1 MLQPA
6 KKNDAFEKLRREILS
21 LEGYQTQAAGERIQ
35 FGLGPVEASF
45 PNRTFPTGAIH
56 EFIST
61 DAESAAATTGFM
73 AGLLG
78 RLMQKKGACLWI
90 SNNRN
95 VFPPALKCFGV
106 EPDRIIFVDMV
117 KPQDVLW
124 AIEEALKCAGLAAVV
139 GELKEISFTESRRL
153 QLAVE
158 QSRVTGF
165 LHRNNPRSTNTL
177 ACVSRWKITSVPSV
191 MADDMP
197 GVGFP
202 RWLVQLLKIRNGRP
216 GAWELEWSE
225 DGFVPIVNR
234 AGPVSDLELLQAG

>member
-6 KKNDAFEKLRREILS
+6 KKNDVFEKLRREILS
-21 LEGYQTQAAGERIQ
+21 LEGYQIPVAGERIQ

-45 PNRTFPTGAIH
+45 PSRTFPTGAIH

-61 DAESAAATTGFM
+61 DSESAAATTGFM

-78 RLMQKKGACLWI
+78 SLMRKKGICLWI

-95 VFPPALKCFGV
+95 VFPPALKSFGI

-117 KPQDVLW
+117 KSQDVLW
-124 AIEEALKCAGLAAVV
+124 AIEEALKCEGLAAVV
-139 GELKEISFTESRRL
+139 GELREISFTESRRL

-191 MADDMP
+191 MEDDMP

-216 GAWELEWSE
+216 GAWQLEWSE
-225 DGFVPIVNR
+225 DGFVPVVDH
-234 AGPVSDLELLQAG
+234 AVAVPDLELLKVG